1 MALDDTFTPPAAVA
15 KAGRKALE
23 VRSEKPKSQRAMT
36 PVGLRRAAQLA
47 NREPISIRTL
57 RRMLSFLSRH
67 LVDKQ
72 GSTWNEKGKGW
83 QAWHGWGG
91 DAGARWAAS
100 ILRKNDS
107 QWFGEWAQRPR
118 NRRLLRHVGR

>member
-1 MALDDTFTPPAAVA
+1 MALDDTYKPPASVA

-47 NREPISIRTL
+47 NREPVSVRTL
-57 RRMLSFLSRH
+57 RRMLGYLSRH

-100 ILRKNDS
+100 TLRKNDS
-107 QWFGEWAQRPR
+107 QWFADWAQRPR